1 MNFNI
6 FKKLFSFG
14 GHSSPTSENKIKVEE
29 KNDTKEVAC
38 KSPFIIP
45 LKRNSDSLEEYASAF
60 DEKIDV
66 CKEHA
71 DPEKYFKL
79 FAKHLKKF
87 ENDGLGKKIALIDLS
102 NVMVDKM
109 IIDLNPKAEYVLIDN
124 FLDYK
129 LLKAIC
135 PEADLSLICTD
146 DDGILEQFE
155 KLQKLNIDMK
165 FDYII
170 MNPPYNGNKNLY
182 GKITL
187 EAKKHAKEV
196 VCLSPYLNYL
206 ENSQRKDNHRVAAE
220 LMPKLK
226 SYELVSSTFDA
237 AFDKVL
243 CVFHFSD
250 LASGNIDINDIYWNS
265 FRNPKLTK
273 SIISKYSSYTS
284 HCYDKI
290 ISKLDFDKHEFKV
303 AFSGIRGN
311 ADHST
316 GKKRWDWTTLL
327 DKDKMTNFKK
337 SSHDKGDMYAFPF
350 ETENECKNFVSYVN
364 TDIFEY
370 MILIQKNSMNTDK
383 WLFKK
388 IPYMPTYSKIWSEDE
403 IAKELGLSDEE
414 LNYIHD
420 EMKNFGWKTQNCKC
434 A

>member
-1 MNFNI
+1 ME
-6 FKKLFSFG
+6 KDL
-14 GHSSPTSENKIKVEE
+14 KIL
-29 KNDTKEVAC
+29 
-38 KSPFIIP
+38 KSKT
-45 LKRNSDSLEEYASAF
+45 L
-60 DEKIDV
+60 
-66 CKEHA
+66 A
-71 DPEKYFKL
+71 DGSKYF
-79 FAKHLKKF
+79 
-87 ENDGLGKKIALIDLS
+87 
-102 NVMVDKM
+102 
-109 IIDLNPKAEYVLIDN
+109 
-124 FLDYK
+124 
-129 LLKAIC
+129 
-135 PEADLSLICTD
+135 SL
-146 DDGILEQFE
+146 FE
-155 KLQKLNIDMK
+155 KHIPELNAGSSVYLYMLGNLPCICEIIQKNPNAKYFICDTDEVFNAVQLVMDKYDISKTVDLYDIDMK
-165 FDYII
+165 FDCII

-420 EMKNFGWKTQNCKC
+420 EMKNFGWKTQI
-434 A
+434 